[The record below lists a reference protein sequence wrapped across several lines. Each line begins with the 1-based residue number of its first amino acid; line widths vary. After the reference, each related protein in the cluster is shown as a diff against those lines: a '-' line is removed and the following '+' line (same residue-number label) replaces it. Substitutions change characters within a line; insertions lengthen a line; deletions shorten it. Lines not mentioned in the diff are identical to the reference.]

1 MEAVRDLISGGD
13 RRAARFLLAY
23 AQSSLGTWAG
33 ATAIVVLAY
42 QRLHSVWAVTLILLA
57 DFVPGMLLGPLLGAA
72 ADRWPRRTCL
82 IVADVVRALAFVGV
96 ALIPDFASTLALAT
110 VAGAATALF
119 TPAALSALPDL
130 VEPRRVP
137 ALTAFYGVVADMGKT
152 AGPLLAGAMFAL
164 IGTDGV
170 VLANGISFAV
180 SAVILVATPFA
191 NSRRPA
197 TLRHSLLRE
206 ARAGLAATARIP
218 VVRVVLWASSLTALF
233 AAMMNVGELFL
244 ARKLGGGATG
254 YAVIVTAFGCG
265 MIAGS
270 AYGARTATPKALRS
284 RYLSGILLVGAA
296 LTSIAA
302 IPVFALTLP
311 AFALAGV
318 ANGLVMVHQR
328 LLIQS
333 LVPEAVKGRA
343 FAALETLLAWGF
355 VASFLAGGALVAALG
370 AAGLMAVA
378 GGGCLIVR
386 VAAGRA
392 LAHDAAALETE
403 RYAVAPSPF
412 EVDDA
417 SIAARTASV

>member
-1 MEAVRDLISGGD
+1 MEAVRELISGGD
-13 RRAARFLLAY
+13 RRAARFLFAY

-72 ADRWPRRTCL
+72 ADRWPRRRCL
-82 IVADVVRALAFVGV
+82 IAADVVRALAFVGV
-96 ALIPDFASTLALAT
+96 ALIPNFASTLALAT

-130 VEPRRVP
+130 VEPERVP
-137 ALTAFYGVVADMGKT
+137 ALTAFYGVVADIGKT

-164 IGTDGV
+164 IGTGGV

-191 NSRRPA
+191 STRAEP
-197 TLRHSLLRE
+197 THHSLFAE
-206 ARAGLAATARIP
+206 ARAGLTAAARMP

-254 YAVIVTAFGCG
+254 YAVIVTAFGGG

-270 AYGARTATPKALRS
+270 ALGARSATAAALRS

-296 LTSIAA
+296 LLAIAA

-333 LVPEAVKGRA
+333 LVPDAVRGRA

-355 VASFLAGGALVAALG
+355 VVSFLAGGGLLAVLG
-370 AAGLMAVA
+370 SAGLMAFA

-386 VAAGRA
+386 AAAGRA
-392 LAHDAAALETE
+392 LARDAASLEGK
-403 RYAVAPSPF
+403 RYAGAPMPLD
-412 EVDDA
+412 VDDA